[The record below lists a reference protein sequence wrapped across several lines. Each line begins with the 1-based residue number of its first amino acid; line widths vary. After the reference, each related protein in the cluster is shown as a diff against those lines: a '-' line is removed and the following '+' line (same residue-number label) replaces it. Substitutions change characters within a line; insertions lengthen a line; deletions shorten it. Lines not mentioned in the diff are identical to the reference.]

1 MVDEL
6 LREIK
11 VCLKNGCYM
20 AALTTALTLPDI
32 CGKTRYPD
40 EKSTRRRYIKWF
52 DEYTKQCGIFH
63 DNYSSDIPHLSGE
76 LIYSLRCSVLHEG
89 NPGIDKEKLNTDYFE
104 LIWRERE
111 RAISTNFY
119 AVAIFDDDKNNRSNE
134 YKKYSIDL
142 RYLCNVICQA
152 TENYYNNNKE
162 LFNFF
167 NYNLVSMDF
176 HTREIFRVG
185 EER

>member
-6 LREIK
+6 IREIK

-20 AALTTALTLPDI
+20 AALTIALTLPDI
-32 CGKTRYPD
+32 CGKAQYPD
-40 EKSTRRRYIKWF
+40 EKSTKKRYVKWF
-52 DEYTKQCGIFH
+52 DEYIKQCGIFP
-63 DNYSSDIPHLSGE
+63 DNYSSDIPYLSSE

-89 NPGIDKEKLNTDYFE
+89 NPGIDKEKSNIDYFE

-111 RAISTNFY
+111 SASST
-119 AVAIFDDDKNNRSNE
+119 IFFVETVHNDDGSDKC
-134 YKKYSIDL
+134 KKYSINL
-142 RYLCNVICQA
+142 RYLCNLIYKA
-152 TENYYNNNKE
+152 TENYYNDNKE

-176 HTREIFRVG
+176 HTREIFRMG
-185 EER
+185 EEK